1 MEAETSEHIP
11 YPFPGDPG
19 IDNYTG
25 DEPTEEERREDEKA
39 EINWGLYM
47 LLKFGPN
54 LPTLVPFHELRKRL
68 EIEEPER
75 LKRIVEGFKKDERW
89 AAHLLNI
96 FGKLEV

>member
-19 IDNYTG
+19 INGYSDE
-25 DEPTEEERREDEKA
+25 EPTEEERREEEKA

-54 LPTLVPFHELRKRL
+54 LPTLVPFHKLRKQM
-68 EIEEPER
+68 EIEESER
-75 LKRIVEGFKKDERW
+75 LKKIVEGFKNNVNW
-89 AAHLLNI
+89 NAHLQKI
-96 FGKLEV
+96 FGELEV